1 MDELNVKLSHT
12 SKFENAA
19 KDTVT
24 LTKKQL
30 QAILAAFNASED
42 KEIEDKEKLIRFK
55 RNEEIEDEQD
65 HHTKS
70 KLGCYESSNLKN
82 RKTNSLDRKKL
93 PKLSPESDFSKF
105 DLKKL
110 QWKKERGKANI
121 WCKYYLLRQY
131 SSSLSAAESST
142 LMTTDDGTMSSSSTS
157 NNYGVVLLQV

>member
-110 QWKKERGKANI
+110 QWKKERGFQ
-121 WCKYYLLRQY
+121 LHDTM
-131 SSSLSAAESST
+131 LSKDSGATGLSVST
-142 LMTTDDGTMSSSSTS
+142 GARVPSCDRHPHSIG
-157 NNYGVVLLQV
+157 GKVLPIHS